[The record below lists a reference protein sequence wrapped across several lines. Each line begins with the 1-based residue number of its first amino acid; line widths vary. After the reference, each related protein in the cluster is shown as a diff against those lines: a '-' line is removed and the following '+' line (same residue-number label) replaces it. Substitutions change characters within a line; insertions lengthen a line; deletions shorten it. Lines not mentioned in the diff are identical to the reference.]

1 MRSFSLAAA
10 TVLAAALGASASTAA
25 YNTDGEDIP
34 IPSRHMAHGMQ
45 LANPLLGPVP
55 NRPPVPDD
63 DEFSYELTSSG
74 AVVKRAAGPQIK
86 TEAGFFEQ
94 LIDHANPSL
103 GTFTQRYWWNA
114 DHYAGPGSPIILNA
128 PGENNADGYQGYT
141 TNRTIPGLFGQ
152 ATGGAVILLEHR
164 YWGGSSPYENLTAE
178 TLQYLTLDQSVA
190 DLIYFAKNVQLPF
203 DKDGGSRPDKA
214 PWVLSGCSYP
224 GALAAWTNVLAPGT
238 FWAYHASSA
247 VVEDISTLW
256 QYYVPVEQALPRN
269 CSADYRRV
277 IAHVDKVLAEG
288 TPEKRQRLKD
298 LFGFGDL
305 KHDADFASAIVG
317 GLGAWQSQQ
326 FYSGYGPIQRM
337 CDYIENVWPGSNA
350 TAPGADGVG
359 QCKAIK
365 GFAKWSREILIPGS
379 CASFG
384 YWKDN
389 NTVACYDSYNTELA
403 SYTDTSVNNTVN
415 RQWMWYLC
423 NEPFE
428 WWQTWAPEA
437 TTGLIPKL
445 YDREYSRRQ
454 CALYFPPVGD
464 HTYGLA
470 RGRTVEQVNAKTG
483 GWDHV
488 NTTRLMWVNGEL
500 DPWRP
505 ATVSAELRPGGPLAS
520 TDEAPVFLLPK
531 AAHCNDAIVKNGEA
545 NPEVGKMMQQEVAY
559 VKRWVDE
566 FYKEKGGK
574 PKKTGRAFEA

>member
-337 CDYIENVWPGSNA
+337 CDYIEVSDRSPLFS
-350 TAPGADGVG
+350 P
-359 QCKAIK
+359 K
-365 GFAKWSREILIPGS
+365 S
-379 CASFG
+379 CVYEVVCMLAG
-384 YWKDN
+384 Y
-389 NTVACYDSYNTELA
+389 
-403 SYTDTSVNNTVN
+403 
-415 RQWMWYLC
+415 
-423 NEPFE
+423 
-428 WWQTWAPEA
+428 
-437 TTGLIPKL
+437 
-445 YDREYSRRQ
+445 
-454 CALYFPPVGD
+454 
-464 HTYGLA
+464 
-470 RGRTVEQVNAKTG
+470 
-483 GWDHV
+483 
-488 NTTRLMWVNGEL
+488 
-500 DPWRP
+500 
-505 ATVSAELRPGGPLAS
+505 
-520 TDEAPVFLLPK
+520 
-531 AAHCNDAIVKNGEA
+531 
-545 NPEVGKMMQQEVAY
+545 
-559 VKRWVDE
+559 
-566 FYKEKGGK
+566 
-574 PKKTGRAFEA
+574 

>member
-1 MRSFSLAAA
+1 MHGRGRAESQARQAGH
-10 TVLAAALGASASTAA
+10 T
-25 YNTDGEDIP
+25 P
-34 IPSRHMAHGMQ
+34 RSRHTTFDNSIYPCGAFPRGGDRPRGGARRLGLHGRLQ
-45 LANPLLGPVP
+45 HRRRGHPHPVAPHGPRHAAGEPLLGPVP

-63 DEFSYELTSSG
+63 DDFSYELTSSG
-74 AVVKRAAGPQIK
+74 TVVKRAAGPQIK

-128 PGENNADGYQGYT
+128 PGENNADG
-141 TNRTIPGLFGQ
+141 
-152 ATGGAVILLEHR
+152 
-164 YWGGSSPYENLTAE
+164 SPYENLTAE
-178 TLQYLTLDQSVA
+178 TLQYLTLDQTA
-190 DLIYFAKNVQLPF
+190 ARART
-203 DKDGGSRPDKA
+203 RPLGA
-214 PWVLSGCSYP
+214 VRVLVL

-256 QYYVPVEQALPRN
+256 QYYVPVEKALPRN

-277 IAHVDKVLAEG
+277 ISHVDKVLAEG

-423 NEPFE
+423 NEPYLRVVADLGPRGHHGPHP
-428 WWQTWAPEA
+428 QALRPRVLAPPVRP
-437 TTGLIPKL
+437 LL
-445 YDREYSRRQ
+445 
-454 CALYFPPVGD
+454 PPVGD